1 MNYRHLYHAGNFA
14 DVVKHVTLIILLEK
28 LSEKT
33 APFCFLDTHA
43 GIGLYDLQSDQ
54 AKKSQE
60 YSNGI
65 SKIMCAEKN
74 AMPLSVKKYVAI
86 VEKYNADHSVAYY
99 PGSPFIAEE
108 CLRAQ
113 DQMILC
119 ELHSEDYLVL
129 KNNFN
134 SSKQTAVHH
143 MDGYLSMKAFLPPK
157 LKRGLVLI
165 DPPFEASNEFAKI
178 QEAVRISLQ
187 HWRAGR
193 FLIWYP
199 IKDENKVKPFYRA
212 MRALSASIGRVEFQL
227 NDVSDEDRLH
237 AFGLMLVNPPW
248 LVKETLENTLPY
260 LAEKLGGV
268 FKIW

>member
-14 DVVKHVTLIILLEK
+14 DAVKHVTVIILLEK
-28 LSEKT
+28 LSEKE

-43 GIGLYDLQSDQ
+43 GIGLYALQSEQ

-60 YSNGI
+60 YNNGI

-74 AMPLSVKKYVAI
+74 AMPLVVKKYVSI

-99 PGSPFIAEE
+99 PGSPLIAEE

-119 ELHSEDYLVL
+119 ELHPDDYFFL
-129 KNNFN
+129 KDNVGK
-134 SSKQTAVHH
+134 SKQIAIHH

-157 LKRGLVLI
+157 QKRGLVLI

-187 HWRAGR
+187 HWRAGHY
-193 FLIWYP
+193 LIWYP
-199 IKDENKVKPFYRA
+199 MKDEDKVKSFYRA
-212 MRALSASIGRVEFQL
+212 MRALSAPLCMVEFKI
-227 NDVSDEDRLH
+227 NAINDEDKLN

-260 LAEKLGGV
+260 LAEKLGGT
-268 FKIW
+268 FKIR